1 LVGTLYETTNDVII
15 SAPEYTPA
23 TLAPGGDLTNCPIF
37 TETGALATAN
47 GIYISLKCAGG
58 SADKVVLLRCNNDL
72 TSCAYRRDMLL
83 NSEAAQFSSASQS
96 YNGFSATELVTV
108 NGTHYLIV
116 TPTQADDYRGCL
128 VFQVADLDAVAPA
141 PVLVRVG
148 GTSSGMPVLIKSVSG
163 TPGSFNGACGYTT
176 AASASGIIYGEIQIQ
191 GSALQFRLY
200 GSGVTLP

>member
-1 LVGTLYETTNDVII
+1 
-15 SAPEYTPA
+15 
-23 TLAPGGDLTNCPIF
+23 
-37 TETGALATAN
+37 
-47 GIYISLKCAGG
+47 
-58 SADKVVLLRCNNDL
+58 
-72 TSCAYRRDMLL
+72 MLL

-141 PVLVRVG
+141 PVPVLVLVLVRVG

-163 TPGSFNGACGYTT
+163 APGSFNGACGYTA